1 MKKLVSEALILCLT
15 ASLIACDVKSLPT
28 ETATTVEPSVSAIET
43 TVETTESTT
52 AITMTV
58 PEETV
63 ETIVRTQES
72 IDAAWE
78 ARLDYETGEVPNIE
92 SVQEEE
98 GYKNYITNEC
108 YSDLNDLLISIV
120 GEETNVPL
128 YPTRCDGRILN
139 GWNYCISVTECKELS
154 FEDIITDR
162 ELYEYALVDYI
173 TNHYDEL
180 YDLIKEEYSLDM
192 IIDYAL
198 SQTMPRV
205 GLKSDGLSLGF
216 DLNPE
221 MEVSTIGF
229 VLPYND
235 YADLIKPQYLPGEGS
250 MLHTAQYSEVLSCC
264 PDEIFDLNLHDNSL
278 CQSGSVLENYNG
290 HDYYWVYVTYART
303 GGDIDTP
310 ADYYQRYDYE
320 MIFDITDE
328 NISYVYARDITGE
341 EIPKPSYSIDD
352 FIEKLNSVG
361 L

>member
-1 MKKLVSEALILCLT
+1 MKKAVSLILIFSIAT
-15 ASLIACDVKSLPT
+15 ALIACEAKKSPS
-28 ETATTVEPSVSAIET
+28 ETTSVIEQSVSATKT
-43 TVETTESTT
+43 TVGTTETFAT
-52 AITMTV
+52 VEV

-63 ETIVRTQES
+63 ETVIRTQES

-92 SVQEEE
+92 KVRDGDCYTYIITNDCYTELNELLQSIMEERN
-98 GYKNYITNEC
+98 NYIL
-108 YSDLNDLLISIV
+108 SPS
-120 GEETNVPL
+120 
-128 YPTRCDGRILN
+128 RCDGRILYIAP
-139 GWNYCISVTECKELS
+139 YCISVTENRVLS
-154 FEDIITDR
+154 FEDVITDL
-162 ELYEYALVDYI
+162 ELYEYALVDCI
-173 TNHYDEL
+173 TNHYDGFSDRL
-180 YDLIKEEYSLDM
+180 RAEYSLEEL
-192 IIDYAL
+192 IEYSL
-198 SQTMPRV
+198 SQDLPRSF
-205 GLKSDGLSLGF
+205 GLTSDALTLGF

-221 MEVSTIGF
+221 SEVSEYSM
-229 VLPYND
+229 VLYYSE
-235 YADLIKPQYLPGEGS
+235 YADLIKPQYLPGEGP

-320 MIFDITDE
+320 MIYDITDE